1 MATPTESTGSLVLA
15 RYSGELTTKA
25 RPTRAYF
32 SKRLAAN
39 VKDGLRALGIRSRIE
54 RGHDRLRIQLASTD
68 DATRALPVLSRTF
81 GVQSVVGAIEL
92 PWSSTDDIV
101 REGVRLFADAVAG
114 RRFAVRA
121 RRVGDRARIAASSS
135 DVARALGAALAPR
148 AAGVDLDDP
157 EVAVHVEVAPGRAH
171 FFRDVARG
179 PGGLPLGVEGR
190 AVALVSGGFDSAVAA
205 WQLLRRGVALDYV
218 FCNLGGRTHELGTMR
233 VAKHLADAW
242 SYGTRPQLHSVDFDS
257 VSADLQRACTTR
269 YWQVVLKRRMLRAA
283 ELVAAERGA
292 AAIATGEAIGQVSSQ
307 TLQNL
312 AVISRATTVPILRP
326 LVGMNKD
333 DILASARA
341 IGTFELSKVVGE
353 YCALVPS
360 KPATA
365 ATLGAIEAEETKL
378 DAGLLDAAVAA
389 RSVFDLRAL
398 DLATLDDP
406 TLQVDDVPEGAT
418 LLDLRSKPAYQTWHA
433 PGALFLD
440 FADAVRAYASF
451 DRAHRY
457 ALYCEFGLKSGHLAE
472 LMRAEG
478 MQAVSIRGGAAALR
492 RRLDAA
498 RARDVG
504 SE

>member
-1 MATPTESTGSLVLA
+1 MQLPASLESTGSLVLA

-39 VKDGLRALGIRSRIE
+39 VKDGLRTLGIGSRIE
-54 RGHDRLRIQLASTD
+54 RGHDRLQIQLASTE

-81 GVQSVVGAIEL
+81 GIQSVVGAIEL
-92 PWSSTDDIV
+92 RVTSLDDVV
-101 REGVRLFADAVAG
+101 REGVRLFADEVAG

-121 RRVGDRARIAASSS
+121 RRVGDRARIAVASN

-148 AAGVDLDDP
+148 SAGVDLDDP
-157 EVAVHVEVAPGRAH
+157 EIAVHVELRPGRVH

-218 FCNLGGRTHELGTMR
+218 FCNLGGRTHELGTLR
-233 VAKHLADAW
+233 VTKHLADQW
-242 SYGTRPQLHSVDFDS
+242 SYGTRPLFHAVDFEH
-257 VSADLQRACTTR
+257 VSADLQRASTAR
-269 YWQVVLKRRMLRAA
+269 YWQVVLKRLMLRAA
-283 ELVAAERGA
+283 ERVADERGA

-312 AVISRATTVPILRP
+312 AVISRATQTPILRP

-333 DILASARA
+333 DILAIARA
-341 IGTFELSKVVGE
+341 IGTFDLSKVVGE

-365 ATLGAIEAEETKL
+365 ATLGAIEAEEAKL
-378 DAGLLDAAVAA
+378 DASALDAAVAA

-398 DLATLDDP
+398 DLATLDDAS
-406 TLQVDDVPEGAT
+406 LQVDELPAGFVV
-418 LLDLRSKPAYQTWHA
+418 LDLRSKPAYQSWHA

-451 DRAHRY
+451 DRKQRY

-472 LMRAEG
+472 RMRAEG
-478 MQAVSIRGGAAALR
+478 IEAVSIRGGAGALR
-492 RRLDAA
+492 KRLGA
-498 RARDVG
+498 
-504 SE
+504 